1 MLNLVKVEFLKL
13 KRKKIVWMM
22 FPATLLMPLLAIIYF
37 GNIDLSGNAMKYFK
51 WTIFSYNLWLIL
63 PIILG
68 IFSTMIVFMEY
79 ENDTFKALWIVPIQ
93 KTKLLISKFI
103 IVFLYTLVFMGLSIL
118 FTLLFGRIIHH
129 IEMDHFLL
137 IFLIRKCFEI
147 SGLLSVSMLPI
158 LSIAFLTKKYILPI
172 CITIVYAFSGFVI
185 LMVNMYIHPLSS
197 STAIVL
203 RDVTGIVLNQDINI
217 FYSLLC
223 IGIWVVGFTIATKL
237 LLKRRGW

>member
-79 ENDTFKALWIVPIQ
+79 ENDTFTALWIVPIQ

-223 IGIWVVGFTIATKL
+223 IGIWVVGFIIVTKL